1 MYACDLFVWFQSTTF
16 INLLIFE
23 PSATGRILADG
34 TYEVIIGDLSA
45 IRRKPID
52 EFDRRMFL
60 LGLRDID
67 LVEPPAKRPFL
78 CQT

>member
-1 MYACDLFVWFQSTTF
+1 M
-16 INLLIFE
+16 
-23 PSATGRILADG
+23 
-34 TYEVIIGDLSA
+34 IIGDLSA